1 MTVGFQAFTD
11 SGQVQI
17 DGATSNYVLSQVLN
31 VNTAAGTF
39 PMMKS
44 NGGTQYTAQGNVC
57 SFSVSATSPLIV
69 LYCPNAYATV
79 LKVTNPSG
87 STWNVLLWSSLAA
100 AIAVY
105 IFDQSSA
112 AAPSGPGYGLQVFD
126 ANGNLVADARQRFAR
141 VIDVQAGNVRGA
153 GPGFG
158 QLPHVDT
165 VTQSWNYPTVSKIGV
180 GAIGTSLIGMS
191 SGSTGNYNISALQT
205 AGNAVNFL
213 YQYYSFGGASHPS
226 NDVCFGSQWDW
237 RFMAIDLSNI

>member
-1 MTVGFQAFTD
+1 MTAGFQAFTD
-11 SGQVQI
+11 SGLVQI
-17 DGATSNYVLSQVLN
+17 DGATSNYVLRQTLAV
-31 VNTAAGTF
+31 TAAAGTF

-44 NGGTQYTAQGNVC
+44 NGSTQYTAQGNVC
-57 SFSVSATSPLIV
+57 SFSVSAVSPLIV
-69 LYCPNAYATV
+69 LYSPNAYATI

-87 STWNVLLWSSLAA
+87 NTWNVLLWASAA
-100 AIAVY
+100 AQIAVY
-105 IFDQSSA
+105 IFDRSAA
-112 AAPSGPGYGLQVFD
+112 AAPSGAGYGLQVFD
-126 ANGNLVADARQRFAR
+126 ESGTLIADARQRMAR

-165 VTQSWNYPTVSKIGV
+165 VSYSWNYPTVSKIGV

-237 RFMAIDLSNI
+237 RFMAVDLSNI